1 MARPPGGKERKR
13 ITIRDVAARAGVD
26 ASLVSRVLNDHP
38 KASAG
43 PATRE
48 RILEAAQSL
57 GYQPNLAARSLRMAR
72 TWTLGLMLP
81 NLTNPL
87 YAAIAR
93 AAERR
98 AQERGFGLVFGT
110 HVEGEEE
117 ATFTRLLQQGR
128 VDGLLTASGVL
139 GDAFIR
145 RFAGGEQG
153 PVVMLNRRVRGV
165 RAAVTVDDAAG
176 AALAVRH
183 LADLGHIK
191 VAGIF
196 GPGAIDTTRRRREGF
211 LAAGKQAGI
220 RTTLIDAIGLDPAAG
235 NAAAVEIFEAHRQ
248 VTAIFASTFAI
259 GMGVLRAARQSG
271 VKIPEQIS
279 VIALH
284 DSDYADY
291 LGPPLTT
298 IGLPVEEMA
307 RRAVDLL
314 VDLIDGGAP
323 HSVIVKTAPTLMRRE
338 STARPPKAK
347 RRSG

>member
-1 MARPPGGKERKR
+1 
-13 ITIRDVAARAGVD
+13 
-26 ASLVSRVLNDHP
+26 
-38 KASAG
+38 
-43 PATRE
+43 
-48 RILEAAQSL
+48 
-57 GYQPNLAARSLRMAR
+57 MAR

-145 RFAGGEQG
+145 RFADGEQG

-183 LADLGHIK
+183 LAESRPY
-191 VAGIF
+191 ARS
-196 GPGAIDTTRRRREGF
+196 PASSAPAPSTR
-211 LAAGKQAGI
+211 
-220 RTTLIDAIGLDPAAG
+220 PAA
-235 NAAAVEIFEAHRQ
+235 AAK
-248 VTAIFASTFAI
+248 ASSP
-259 GMGVLRAARQSG
+259 RASKPAS
-271 VKIPEQIS
+271 
-279 VIALH
+279 A
-284 DSDYADY
+284 
-291 LGPPLTT
+291 PP
-298 IGLPVEEMA
+298 
-307 RRAVDLL
+307 
-314 VDLIDGGAP
+314 
-323 HSVIVKTAPTLMRRE
+323 
-338 STARPPKAK
+338 
-347 RRSG
+347 